1 MTQLQ
6 LSAKIYEAATSI
18 YYLEGSLFCL
28 YSWDLPNQSAP
39 TLLGTI
45 GKGIWKVEVYRD
57 GFVMFRPMVQE
68 LIEYWKNIIIEN
80 LTKSKLKN
88 CREIEGS
95 SWYCL

>member
-1 MTQLQ
+1 MTQCQ

-28 YSWDLPNQSAP
+28 HIWVLPNQSAPLSP

-45 GKGIWKVEVYRD
+45 GKGIWEVGVYRD

-68 LIEYWKNIIIEN
+68 LIEYWKN
-80 LTKSKLKN
+80 LSKK
-88 CREIEGS
+88 I
-95 SWYCL
+95 